1 MFDRTIL
8 EVKREFDLVA
18 WGVGESRNHDLRG
31 GFPARTATDRSLEV
45 RQTQT

>member
-8 EVKREFDLVA
+8 EVKREFDLVD
-18 WGVGESRNHDLRG
+18 WSVSESRNHDLHGALPTR
-31 GFPARTATDRSLEV
+31 AATDRKLEV